1 MVCYCYTSAQTNWVL
16 KKEKEGIQVFVTNQ
30 ENSKF
35 KAIRVLCSLPGTM
48 EQLISVLQLVQI
60 QPQWVVSTKNAYSI
74 KQVSVDKLL
83 YYAEVDLPWP
93 INNRD
98 MVIDLSFVQDPKT
111 KILSIYANTI
121 DHILPEIEGKQR
133 VPYSAAKWLVI
144 SEGNHKISIDYTI
157 KIDPGGG
164 IPAWMVNLFIAKA
177 PYESFKN
184 LTKLIQ
190 EKRFQGQHYSFLKD

>member
-133 VPYSAAKWLVI
+133 VPYSAAKWLVK

>member
-74 KQVSVDKLL
+74 KQVSVDKFL

-133 VPYSAAKWLVI
+133 VPYSAAKWLVK